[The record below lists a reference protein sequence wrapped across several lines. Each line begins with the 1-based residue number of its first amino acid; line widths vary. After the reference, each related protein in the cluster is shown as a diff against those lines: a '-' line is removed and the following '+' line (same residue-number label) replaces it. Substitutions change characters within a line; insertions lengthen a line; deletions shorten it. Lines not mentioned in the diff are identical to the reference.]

1 MATNQV
7 QINAASAVAQFQGAA
22 GGRLDYSGASL
33 QAVEELLAKA
43 SQQPIR
49 PEARESI
56 VELLGC
62 YILEVG
68 FREFGGKWS
77 WYEERQQPVLI
88 VGEPEFH
95 VAMSTFDRVRG
106 RLSGDVGDNI
116 PFFYE
121 GFAERARDAQ
131 PGVRAFYI

>member
-1 MATNQV
+1 MEEILAE
-7 QINAASAVAQFQGAA
+7 AAHQ
-22 GGRLDYSGASL
+22 SL
-33 QAVEELLAKA
+33 K
-43 SQQPIR
+43 SQ
-49 PEARESI
+49 AREAL

-77 WYEERQQPVLI
+77 WYEKGTQPVLV

-95 VAMSTFDRVRG
+95 VAMMSFDKVRG

-116 PFFYE
+116 PFFYA
-121 GFAERARDAQ
+121 GFSERARSAE
-131 PGVRAFYI
+131 PGVRATYV